1 MSRMKKIT
9 SVTVMVNKNK
19 KKRYQNTILQLVP
32 FYSNVLL
39 DENLTEESLLN
50 ANGLQLINI
59 LNVLLPTKN
68 INVVKCNFLQKQQIE
83 NLKLFQSIL
92 TKQLGYPK
100 QNHFEI
106 SSLISSSNLA
116 ISSLVNA
123 LVFIKKIFE
132 TKGSWKDDSED
143 ARKILIMKQDKGQAL
158 GAIEKV
164 SGSVYQNKFYDE
176 DEGRFLDEQRA
187 IEEEKQRKEEEQKK
201 KEEKLR
207 LKELKLKKKE
217 RELQKK
223 RKLQEKK
230 KVLEQR
236 KLEDKE
242 RRRLL
247 KEQKRKEEKL
257 ARMEQEQKIREA
269 DHRRKERELKKK
281 QRQQKWN
288 KELDRKA
295 EELKKKEQE
304 LLNKK
309 LLLDQMDQEL
319 EDEKFRKQLEIENE
333 KKLQL
338 ERELQEREEML
349 QKRSEEIKKKRKLLE
364 QQELEYQKKLQKER
378 VKRQQRVT
386 IEQLRKDISSVNV
399 DYNNFILESKKMSKM
414 KKFHDVGKF
423 GPRSQTFIV
432 SEVPFE
438 EDEINPNSKSKKR
451 KRKRKR
457 RKILMTKVVNYESDE
472 DEQWENA
479 EQILKNH
486 QQETDLNADFDLL
499 QDLQDED

>member
-1 MSRMKKIT
+1 MKKIT
-9 SVTVMVNKNK
+9 SLTVMVNKNK
-19 KKRYQNTILQLVP
+19 KKRYQNTILQLIP
-32 FYSNVLL
+32 FYSSVLL
-39 DENLTEESLLN
+39 DENLTEEGLLN
-50 ANGLQLINI
+50 PNGLQLISI

-106 SSLISSSNLA
+106 ASLISSSDIA
-116 ISSLVNA
+116 IKSLVNSLA
-123 LVFIKKIFE
+123 FIKKTIE

-143 ARKILIMKQDKGQAL
+143 ARKILIRKQDGDEVL

-164 SGSVYQNKFYDE
+164 SGSLYQNKFYYE

-187 IEEEKQRKEEEQKK
+187 IEEEKQRKEEEQRK
-201 KEEKLR
+201 KEEELR
-207 LKELKLKKKE
+207 LKELKLKRKEHELKK
-217 RELQKK
+217 R

-230 KVLEQR
+230 RVLEQR

-247 KEQKRKEEKL
+247 KEQKKKEDEL
-257 ARMEQEQKIREA
+257 ARMEHKQKIREA
-269 DHRRKERELKKK
+269 DQRRKERELKKK

-288 KELDRKA
+288 KELERKA
-295 EELKKKEQE
+295 EELKKKEEE

-319 EDEKFRKQLEIENE
+319 EDEKFRKQLELENE

-349 QKRSEEIKKKRKLLE
+349 KKRSEEINKKRKLLE

-378 VKRQQRVT
+378 IKKQQRVT
-386 IEQLRKDISSVNV
+386 IEQLRKDISNVNV
-399 DYNNFILESKKMSKM
+399 DYNNFILESKKMNKM

-438 EDEINPNSKSKKR
+438 EDEINQDSKSKKR

-472 DEQWENA
+472 DEQWDKA
-479 EQILKNH
+479 EQIVKKN
-486 QQETDLNADFDLL
+486 QQDHDLNEDFDLL
-499 QDLQDED
+499 QDLQD

>member
-9 SVTVMVNKNK
+9 SLTVMVNKNK
-19 KKRYQNTILQLVP
+19 KKRYQNTILQLIP
-32 FYSNVLL
+32 FYSSVLL
-39 DENLTEESLLN
+39 DENLTEEGLLN
-50 ANGLQLINI
+50 PNGLQLISI

-106 SSLISSSNLA
+106 ASLISSSDIA
-116 ISSLVNA
+116 IKSLVNSLA
-123 LVFIKKIFE
+123 FIKKTIE

-143 ARKILIMKQDKGQAL
+143 ARKILIRKQDGDEVL

-164 SGSVYQNKFYDE
+164 SGSLYQNKFYYE

-187 IEEEKQRKEEEQKK
+187 IEEEKQRKEEEQRK
-201 KEEKLR
+201 KEEELR
-207 LKELKLKKKE
+207 LKELKLKRKEHELKK
-217 RELQKK
+217 R

-230 KVLEQR
+230 RVLEQR

-247 KEQKRKEEKL
+247 KEQKKKEDEL
-257 ARMEQEQKIREA
+257 ARMEHKQKIREA
-269 DHRRKERELKKK
+269 DQRRKERELKKK

-288 KELDRKA
+288 KELERKA
-295 EELKKKEQE
+295 HELKKKEEE

-319 EDEKFRKQLEIENE
+319 EDEKFRKQLELENE

-349 QKRSEEIKKKRKLLE
+349 KKRSEEINKKRKLLE

-378 VKRQQRVT
+378 IKKQQRVT
-386 IEQLRKDISSVNV
+386 IEQLRKDISNVNV
-399 DYNNFILESKKMSKM
+399 DYNNFILESKKMNKM

-438 EDEINPNSKSKKR
+438 EDEINSDSKSKKR

-472 DEQWENA
+472 DEQWDKA
-479 EQILKNH
+479 EQIVQKN
-486 QQETDLNADFDLL
+486 QQDLDLNEDFDLL